1 MPPTSPQEFEDDT
14 AFERYVLNLTF
25 PLIMPSQGSTV
36 IDLRGQEPSV
46 SAFVRPGV
54 AEGTASFGVSGRR
67 IPLKDWRPLL
77 FLAAWKV
84 LDFLIEYALY
94 QSGRREP
101 SYSFKTKVNACNAG
115 LKVPHNFNGHND
127 IWRTLTSLYGE
138 TVELRHTYVHRH
150 LPVGNDGA
158 LYAEDNNRQRIGKPF
173 TVAEQES
180 LCRVAQH
187 TAAAVITGLM
197 NQRVAG
203 DLAYHLDV
211 LRAHHKGKP
220 LNGVE
225 SPLSN
230 FVVQIARNPDETGR
244 VALDI
249 DAIRKAATEQASD
262 ALYFDLEVYLPD
274 RVLKGR
280 LEDAD
285 AGCVHFRP
293 EFLPEWLKS

>member
-14 AFERYVLNLTF
+14 AFERYALNLTF

-46 SAFVRPGV
+46 SVSVRPGV
-54 AEGTASFGVSGRR
+54 AEGATSVGVSGRR

-94 QSGRREP
+94 QSGRRDP
-101 SYSFKTKVNACNAG
+101 SYSFKIKVNACSAG
-115 LKVPHNFNGHND
+115 LKAPHNFSGHND
-127 IWRTLTSLYGE
+127 IWKALTSLYVGI
-138 TVELRHTYVHRH
+138 VDLRHTYVHRH
-150 LPVGNDGA
+150 LPVGDDGA
-158 LYAEDNNRQRIGKPF
+158 LYAEDNNRQQTGKPF
-173 TVAEQES
+173 TFVQQES
-180 LCRVAQH
+180 MCRVAQR
-187 TAAAVITGLM
+187 AADAVITGSM
-197 NQRVAG
+197 DRRAAG

-225 SPLSN
+225 APLRN
-230 FVVQIARNPDETGR
+230 FVVQIARHPDETGQ

-249 DAIRKAATEQASD
+249 DAIRKAASEQTSD
-262 ALYFDLEVYLPD
+262 ATYFDLEVYLPD

-285 AGCVHFRP
+285 AGCVRFRP
-293 EFLPEWLKS
+293 DSSPDWLTS